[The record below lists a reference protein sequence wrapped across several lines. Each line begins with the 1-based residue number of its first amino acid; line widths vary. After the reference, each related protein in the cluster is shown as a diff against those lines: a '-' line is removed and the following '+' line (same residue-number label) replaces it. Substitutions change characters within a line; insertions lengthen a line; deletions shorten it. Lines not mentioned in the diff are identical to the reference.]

1 MTNRAIINLGPY
13 WTVFTRPR
21 SDLQMLGTIQQGPGI
36 GGLAMDDEGEFFQ
49 VNGDVIRHLNRSRI
63 LALLVPARERFDRRS
78 RMGGM
83 HKYVLPEFAKTT
95 KSTSVPFKTVP
106 VETSELAQRLPPP
119 PVRERPQQTSHASQ
133 LHFPQGGY
141 SAHHSNQVSKPGH
154 SAFEPQRAVPRES
167 TSGAPTLVVVK
178 RKKVFE
184 TEN

>member
-36 GGLAMDDEGEFFQ
+36 GALAMDDEGEFFQ

-95 KSTSVPFKTVP
+95 RSTSVPFKTVSS
-106 VETSELAQRLPPP
+106 ETSEPAHHQPPM
-119 PVRERPQQTSHASQ
+119 RERPQQPSHASQ

-141 SAHHSNQVSKPGH
+141 SAHHPRQVGNPGH
-154 SAFEPQRAVPRES
+154 STFESQRANTRES

-178 RKKVFE
+178 RRKVFE